1 MYLEREERGDE
12 EKKREEEKSRREGR
26 RERREKGRDGGACVL
41 TSQRFRPAPTGLRWR
56 GVWRRSLRAG
66 LVPSP
71 GRYRSRILMHRES
84 HVDSVD
90 LSALKTCDAAGQQQA
105 ASGVDGVRPRCGH
118 VPLPCMAYHR
128 GCRPRAHAP
137 GDGAPRP
144 CLSNRRH
151 RRRLERHS
159 LVRRHVLCWSGGKG
173 RHGLVHLG
181 GRPDHYQPPCG
192 AGRRPSGKHRGE

>member
-1 MYLEREERGDE
+1 MAAHACSRAKGSGQRPQGSGGAGYGGVASVLVW
-12 EKKREEEKSRREGR
+12 SRR
-26 RERREKGRDGGACVL
+26 
-41 TSQRFRPAPTGLRWR
+41 
-56 GVWRRSLRAG
+56 
-66 LVPSP
+66 VPSLP
-71 GRYRSRILMHRES
+71 EGI
-84 HVDSVD
+84 D
-90 LSALKTCDAAGQQQA
+90 LASSCTENRMLTVLICPHACDAAGQQQA